1 MRTVLIHHSDSLLSR
16 DVVAP
21 WLGSFST
28 LAGVV
33 VVHEPTSRRRERI
46 RRELRRSGPVRF
58 VDVLAFRLYYG
69 LRLRKHDLRW
79 EERQRAELSSRF
91 PPLPPDL
98 PRLDTSSPNSPD
110 VQSFLSAA
118 RPDLM
123 LARSRVLLDES
134 IFSIPALGTFVMH
147 PGITP
152 EYRNSHGCF
161 WALANRDLDRVGLT
175 LLRIDA
181 GVDTGPVFGYFTYPY
196 DELRESHEVIQQRMV
211 LENLDALRDR
221 LLEIESGQ
229 AARIDVSGRES
240 GAWGQPRLTKYL
252 RWKQQARKAA
262 RAGQRPRGRTH

>member
-21 WLGSFST
+21 WLASFST

-33 VVHEPTSRRRERI
+33 VVHEPKSRRRERI
-46 RRELRRSGPVRF
+46 RRELRRSGPLRF
-58 VDVLAFRLYYG
+58 LDVLAFRFYYG
-69 LRLRKHDLRW
+69 LRLQKRDLRW
-79 EERQRAELSSRF
+79 EERQRAELSRRF
-91 PPLPPDL
+91 PPLPKDL
-98 PRLDTSSPNSPD
+98 PTLETSSPNSPEAERF
-110 VQSFLSAA
+110 VGAA

-123 LARSRVLLDES
+123 LARSRVLLDER
-134 IFSIPALGTFVMH
+134 IFSIPPLGTFVMH

-181 GVDTGPVFGYFTYPY
+181 GVDTGPVFGYFSYPY

-221 LLEIESGQ
+221 LLEVESGQ
-229 AARIDVSGRES
+229 AERIDTSGRTS
-240 GAWGQPRLTKYL
+240 GAWGQPRLTKYFG
-252 RWKQQARKAA
+252 WKRQARKSA
-262 RAGQRPRGRTH
+262 RSRQ